1 MTAIPRISH
10 DLASQWGQMSE
21 AQVVAG
27 VDPGVRETGVG
38 IWHRATKSLH
48 VATFSGRDPRA
59 LVRQILDE
67 VVLFKAGRGIIGPVP
82 LIAIED
88 QRYVQR
94 GRTEAGQ
101 TNFAATAVRDL
112 QMVLAGAAYALGW
125 SVVFVHPA
133 TAKAAVCGGRAKKDQ
148 VVKAVEARFK
158 VKVTSNGA
166 DAVAVALAG
175 ESAYRMVQI
184 KGTR

>member
-1 MTAIPRISH
+1 MTHMTQLGHLPEER
-10 DLASQWGQMSE
+10 
-21 AQVVAG
+21 VVAG
-27 VDPGVRETGVG
+27 IDPGVRETGLG
-38 IWHRATKSLH
+38 IWYRPTKTLH
-48 VATFSGRDPRA
+48 VVTFRGRDPCA
-59 LVRQILDE
+59 LVRLVFDAI
-67 VVLFKAGRGIIGPVP
+67 VLFKAERGLFGPVP
-82 LIAIED
+82 LMAIED

-94 GRTEAGQ
+94 GRAEAGQ

-125 SVVFVHPA
+125 PVVFVHPG
-133 TAKAAVCGGRAKKDQ
+133 TAKASVCGGRAKKDQ

-175 ESAYRMVQI
+175 ESAYRMVQV
-184 KGTR
+184 KASHEHD